1 MSSDLQV
8 TSQQLADLEVVK
20 FCYGEANS
28 TSMWHVHM
36 KNGLWTAEVTL
47 ANQLWLAGKSTMDHF
62 PIKTSCRGFSIAVFD
77 YQRVLIAN
85 LFWRLVLEGTASWID
100 MCSDGTSKHSKML
113 DTSRVFACSIG
124 PANGSHIECFNMS
137 HPFYNII
144 LQISKHI
151 SKHHPFCRAS
161 CIVW

>member
-36 KNGLWTAEVTL
+36 KNGLGTAEVTL

-62 PIKTSCRGFSIAVFD
+62 PIKTSCI
-77 YQRVLIAN
+77 
-85 LFWRLVLEGTASWID
+85 
-100 MCSDGTSKHSKML
+100 
-113 DTSRVFACSIG
+113 
-124 PANGSHIECFNMS
+124 
-137 HPFYNII
+137 
-144 LQISKHI
+144 
-151 SKHHPFCRAS
+151 
-161 CIVW
+161 